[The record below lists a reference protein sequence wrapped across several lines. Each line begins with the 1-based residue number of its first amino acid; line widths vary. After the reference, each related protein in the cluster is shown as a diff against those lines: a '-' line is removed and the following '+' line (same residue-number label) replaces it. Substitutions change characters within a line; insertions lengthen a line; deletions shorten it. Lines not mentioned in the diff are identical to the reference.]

1 MKKKILKLSYAALV
15 GAVVMMS
22 ADSCKKKDDAPATN
36 YNSPAEVLA
45 DLAPDMQSFTL
56 DPTKDNVITGE
67 DGTVISIPANAFLD
81 KNGNPVQSTVT
92 MDLKEILSL
101 SDQLTSGVFAVSDGK
116 LLSSGGE
123 FYLKFSVGGQELS
136 LADYKSIDVK
146 IPTENVDPEMNVFTG
161 STVSNNPIENDF
173 SGTKVNWQISPDSAM
188 NDFATY
194 KDPLDLEYN
203 SMHKYIMTI
212 YELYNNGWYNIDKV
226 VNYEELDHD
235 GKCVVVVSDND
246 DEEEIVLNFQFIYK
260 NFNCVC
266 GLNNTNVGVF
276 INEANFTLY
285 GYWVKNQTA
294 TLVVIGV
301 GKKTKK
307 LYYGKATVLITPGV
321 TPQVQLSSIS
331 KEALS
336 SALNDL

>member
-1 MKKKILKLSYAALV
+1 MKKNILKLSYAALV

-56 DPTKDNVITGE
+56 DPTKDNVVTGE
-67 DGTVISIPANAFLD
+67 DGTVIAIPANAFLD
-81 KNGNPVQSTVT
+81 KNGNAVQGSVT

-101 SDQLTSGVFAVSDGK
+101 GDQLTSGVFAVSDGK

-123 FYLKFSVGGQELS
+123 FYLKFTAGGQELT

-146 IPTENVDPEMNVFTG
+146 IPADNVDTTMNVFTG
-161 STVSNNPIENDF
+161 NNVVNIPTENDS
-173 SGTKVNWQISPDSAM
+173 SGSIVNWQQSPDTTYNDSAS
-188 NDFATY
+188 Y
-194 KDPLDLEYN
+194 GDPLGLFFIGQQYLLKIN
-203 SMHKYIMTI
+203 
-212 YELYNNGWYNIDKV
+212 ELYAKSWYNIDHYLKYDEYT
-226 VNYEELDHD
+226 YE
-235 GKCVVVVSDND
+235 GNCGVVVGDN
-246 DEEEIVLNFQFIYK
+246 EEGEEIVLDFQFVYK
-260 NFNCVC
+260 KFNSVC
-266 GLNNTNVGVF
+266 GLSSYYSNVVS
-276 INEANFTLY
+276 EANITLN

-307 LYYGKATVLITPGV
+307 LYFGKATVLITPGV
-321 TPQVQLSSIS
+321 TPQIQLNSIS